1 MSLKEKILQLLAV
14 QNTSYENLSMRLG
27 LTEQQLDAALETEE
41 LEVRTLELISKEMR
55 IPLYSF
61 FREESR
67 KKDSVAQLDEP
78 YYNVNIWSSDEIK
91 YKAEISEL
99 KNEIS
104 RLHLEMSKRDL
115 IIEALEG
122 QLKNS

>member
-1 MSLKEKILQLLAV
+1 MSLKGKIIQLLAV
-14 QNTSYENLSMRLG
+14 QNLSYENLAQRLG
-27 LTEQQLDAALETEE
+27 LNEEQLDAALETEE
-41 LEVRTLELISKEMR
+41 LEVRTLELISKELR

-61 FREESR
+61 FREETL
-67 KKDSVAQLDEP
+67 KNDKIVIADEP
-78 YYNVNIWSSDEIK
+78 YYNVNIWSSEEIK
-91 YKAEISEL
+91 YKTEIAGL